1 MKSKVT
7 LKVTAGQKGE
17 KMTEL
22 ELTIKALNEGIL
34 PSFNSNEIADLL
46 ETCEPEEARKM
57 KRKFRKLWRK
67 ERKSHLA
74 SASTAEEV
82 KVVEAIF
89 SLPNQRRVL
98 VRKRLLQ

>member
-7 LKVTAGQKGE
+7 LKLTAGQKGE
-17 KMTEL
+17 KMTAL

-46 ETCEPEEARKM
+46 KTCEPEEARKM

-74 SASTAEEV
+74 NASTAAEV